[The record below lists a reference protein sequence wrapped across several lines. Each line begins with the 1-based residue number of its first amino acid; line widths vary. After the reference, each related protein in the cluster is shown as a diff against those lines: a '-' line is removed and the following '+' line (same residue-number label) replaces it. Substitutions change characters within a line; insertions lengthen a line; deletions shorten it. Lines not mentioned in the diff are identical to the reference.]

1 MAHLDKK
8 VEDLVHKLEEKYKS
22 MGQDLASYLE
32 GRLYENY
39 VPYWDYVHLDTLL
52 TLQKPKTDIPDEQIF
67 IMYHQVTELY
77 FKMILHEIEQVA
89 NEPVVSKEYL
99 IEKLKR
105 INRYFIILTDSF
117 TVMSEGMEQQ
127 QFLEFRMALL
137 PASGFQSAQY
147 RMVEIASTDFVHLVG
162 KDFRSKFDRNSDIEE
177 MYKYIYWQ
185 AGATVLS
192 TGEKNAYAH
201 AV

>member
-77 FKMILHEIEQVA
+77 FKMI
-89 NEPVVSKEYL
+89 
-99 IEKLKR
+99 
-105 INRYFIILTDSF
+105 
-117 TVMSEGMEQQ
+117 
-127 QFLEFRMALL
+127 
-137 PASGFQSAQY
+137 
-147 RMVEIASTDFVHLVG
+147 
-162 KDFRSKFDRNSDIEE
+162 
-177 MYKYIYWQ
+177 
-185 AGATVLS
+185 
-192 TGEKNAYAH
+192 
-201 AV
+201 